1 MFRPYNPNPVGALT
15 DDCTARALTLA
26 LGVDW
31 DTAFFL
37 IAINAAQMGTM
48 TLQKNAV
55 WWSVLRQHGF
65 SRRTLP
71 ETCPDCYTV
80 ADFCADHPR
89 GVYVIGTDEH
99 VVTAVDGDWYDTD
112 DSGGCTVLY
121 YWYMEEE

>member
-1 MFRPYNPNPVGALT
+1 MFKPYNPNPVGALT

-26 LGVDW
+26 LGVNW
-31 DTAFFL
+31 DTAFFR
-37 IAINAAQMGTM
+37 IALNAAQMGTM
-48 TLQKNAV
+48 ELRKNAV

-65 SRRTLP
+65 SRRSLP

-99 VVTAVDGDWYDTD
+99 VVAAIDGDYYDTE
-112 DSGGCTVLY
+112 DSGKCVVLY
-121 YWYMEEE
+121 FWYREEE